1 MYSEDMKDFMVKVV
15 SRSGL
20 SQKGAPAAHSLDD
33 HPVMTSFTGAAAD
46 SAQQGT

>member
-20 SQKGAPAAHSLDD
+20 SQKGAPVSHSVDD
-33 HPVMTSFTGAAAD
+33 AILRQPR
-46 SAQQGT
+46 